1 MASITK
7 AVGRSQKGDA
17 MYDDE
22 HISEMPEIRR
32 IDDDRQP
39 RLAEHDFTAHR
50 EERRRREIEAAIAVL
65 AVLAMEDDEDE
76 GEDEAVVTH

>member
-17 MYDDE
+17 MYDDD

-39 RLAEHDFTAHR
+39 RLAEHDFTVEQ

-65 AVLAMEDDEDE
+65 VVLAMEDDEDE
-76 GEDEAVVTH
+76 ADNGAVVTH